1 MIISIFKPIS
11 TKFLF
16 TKKKI
21 ATVSVINDL
30 VSDVRVRKSCEA
42 LVEKGYEVL
51 LIGRRLPQ
59 SPILPQYN
67 YSCIRM
73 RMLFKSGPLF
83 YLFFN
88 LRLFL
93 LLLFKSSDLYLANDL
108 DTLLPNY
115 LVAKLKNKPLIY
127 DSHEIFC
134 EVPELQHSPLK
145 KKIWQKLE
153 KTIVPKLNYC
163 STVNESIAS
172 YFQKL
177 YGTKFVSVRNI
188 PPAPNISTFKT
199 RAELALPNDKNI
211 ILLQGAGI
219 NIDRGA
225 EELVEAMQYVE
236 NALLLIIGSGDVW
249 QQLETK
255 AAQWPNKIKM
265 IARLPKDQL
274 LHYTYNAD
282 IGISIDKNNNLNYRY
297 SLPNKLF
304 DYLQMGLPV
313 LASNLPEIAA
323 VISKYNT
330 GEFITGYEPKVLA
343 ENIQKML
350 NSHSLPVYRKNALA
364 AAAELS
370 WDKEKQVLLN
380 LIEQAG
386 V

>member
-16 TKKKI
+16 TKRKI

-30 VSDVRVRKSCEA
+30 VSDQRVRKSCEA

-51 LIGRRLPQ
+51 LIGRRLPS
-59 SPILPQYN
+59 SPKLPAYK
-67 YSCIRM
+67 YKCIRM
-73 RMLFKSGPLF
+73 RLLFTNGPLF

-88 LRLFL
+88 VRLFL
-93 LLLFKSSDLYLANDL
+93 RLLFKSSDLYFANDL

-134 EVPELQHSPLK
+134 EVPELQNAPLK

-153 KTIVPKLNYC
+153 KTIVPKLSYC
-163 STVNESIAS
+163 ITVNNSIAN

-177 YGTKFVSVRNI
+177 YGTTFVSVRNI
-188 PPAPNISTFKT
+188 PPAPSISAFKT
-199 RAELALPNDKNI
+199 RAELGLPNDKKI
-211 ILLQGAGI
+211 ILMQGAGI

-225 EELVEAMQYVE
+225 EELVEAMLYVD

-249 QQLETK
+249 HILEKK
-255 AAQWPNKIKM
+255 AAQLSEKIKM
-265 IARLPKDQL
+265 IKRLPKDQL

-282 IGISIDKNNNLNYRY
+282 IGISIDKNSNLNYRY

-323 VISKYNT
+323 IISHYNA
-330 GEFITGYEPKVLA
+330 GEFITGYNPKELA
-343 ENIQKML
+343 ENIQKMI
-350 NSHSLPVYRKNALA
+350 NSPSLPAYRKNALA
-364 AAAELS
+364 AAAELN

-380 LIEQAG
+380 LITSAS

>member
-1 MIISIFKPIS
+1 M
-11 TKFLF
+11 F

-21 ATVSVINDL
+21 AIVSVINDL

-42 LVEKGYEVL
+42 LVEKGYDVL
-51 LIGRRLPQ
+51 LIGRRLPS
-59 SPILPQYN
+59 SPNLPQYSYN
-67 YSCIRM
+67 CLRM
-73 RMLFKSGPLF
+73 RLLFTSGPLF
-83 YLFFN
+83 YFFFN
-88 LRLFL
+88 LRLFIR
-93 LLLFKSSDLYLANDL
+93 LLFTPADLYFSNDL

-115 LVAKLKNKPLIY
+115 LIAKLKNKPLIY

-134 EVPELQHSPLK
+134 EVPELQHAPLK

-153 KTIVPKLNYC
+153 KTIVPKLKYC
-163 STVNESIAS
+163 ITVNNSIAG

-188 PPAPNISTFKT
+188 PPAVNIGTFKS
-199 RAELALPNDKNI
+199 RAELALPSNKKI

-225 EELVEAMQYVE
+225 EELVAAMPFVD

-249 QQLETK
+249 QRLEKK
-255 AAQWPNKIKM
+255 AAQLPEKIKM
-265 IARLPKDQL
+265 IPRLPKTEL
-274 LHYTYNAD
+274 MHYTHNAD

-323 VISKYNT
+323 IITHYNV
-330 GEFITGYEPKVLA
+330 GEFITAYAPKELA

-350 NSHSLPVYRKNALA
+350 NSASLDDYRKNALV
-364 AAAELS
+364 AAAELN
-370 WDKEKQVLLN
+370 WDKEKEVLLN
-380 LIEQAG
+380 LITSAS

>member
-42 LVEKGYEVL
+42 LVEMGYDVL
-51 LIGRRLPQ
+51 LVGRRLPS
-59 SPILPQYN
+59 SPELPQYN
-67 YSCIRM
+67 YRCIRM
-73 RMLFKSGPLF
+73 RLIFTKGPLF
-83 YLFFN
+83 YMFFN

-93 LLLFKSSDLYLANDL
+93 LLLFKSSDLYFANDL

-115 LVAKLKNKPLIY
+115 LLAKLKKKPLIY

-134 EVPELQHSPLK
+134 EVPELQRTPLK

-153 KTIVPKLNYC
+153 KTIVPKIKYC
-163 STVNESIAS
+163 ITVNNSIAG

-177 YGTKFVSVRNI
+177 YGTKFIAVRNI
-188 PPAPNISTFKT
+188 PPTPSITLFKS
-199 RAELALPNDKNI
+199 RIELGLPSDKKI

-225 EELVEAMQYVE
+225 EELVEAMQYLD

-249 QQLETK
+249 QRLEK
-255 AAQWPNKIKM
+255 RAAQLPEKIMLIK
-265 IARLPKDQL
+265 RLPKDEL
-274 LHYTYNAD
+274 LHYTHNAD

-313 LASNLPEIAA
+313 LSSNLPEIAA
-323 VISKYNT
+323 IISNYNA

-350 NSHSLPVYRKNALA
+350 NSTSLPLYRRNALA
-364 AAAELS
+364 AAAELT
-370 WDKEKQVLLN
+370 WDKEKQQLLN

-386 V
+386 A

>member
-1 MIISIFKPIS
+1 M
-11 TKFLF
+11 F

-42 LVEKGYEVL
+42 LVEKGYDVL
-51 LIGRRLPQ
+51 LVGRRLHS
-59 SPILPQYN
+59 SPDLPQYN
-67 YSCIRM
+67 YRCIRM
-73 RMLFKSGPLF
+73 RLLFTKGPLF
-83 YLFFN
+83 YMFFN

-93 LLLFKSSDLYLANDL
+93 LLLFKSSDLYFANDL

-115 LVAKLKNKPLIY
+115 LLARLKNKPLIY

-134 EVPELQHSPLK
+134 EVPELQRTPLK

-153 KTIVPKLNYC
+153 KTIVPKIKYC
-163 STVNESIAS
+163 ITVNNSIAG

-177 YGTKFVSVRNI
+177 YGTQFIAVRNI
-188 PPAPNISTFKT
+188 PPAPSITVFKT
-199 RAELALPNDKNI
+199 RIELGLPSDKKI

-225 EELVEAMQYVE
+225 EELVEAMQYVD

-249 QQLETK
+249 QHLEK
-255 AAQWPNKIKM
+255 RAAQLPDKIKL
-265 IARLPKDQL
+265 INRLPKDDL
-274 LHYTYNAD
+274 MHFTHNAD

-313 LASNLPEIAA
+313 LASNLTEIATI
-323 VISKYNT
+323 ISTYNA

-350 NSHSLPVYRKNALA
+350 NSNSLPLYRKNALA
-364 AAAELS
+364 AAAELT
-370 WDKEKQVLLN
+370 WNKEKQQLLS
-380 LIEQAG
+380 LIERAG